1 MKKSSF
7 IPVLILTAALILL
20 GVSDMSE
27 NFVWQTKLGFLGK
40 IFLII
45 GVLSL
50 WVMTLNPLWSKKQ
63 ED

>member
-1 MKKSSF
+1 MKKPSY
-7 IPVLILTAALILL
+7 IPVLILTAALVLL

-50 WVMTLNPLWSKKQ
+50 WVMTLNPLWGKKK
-63 ED
+63 EP